1 MQPPL
6 RTRPHEVLLRVW
18 PVKEGDL
25 FLAVPEYFNVT
36 VTFWVMEL
44 DRLKV
49 QVNSPPLSEA
59 ESGVQ
64 ERDTVGFVV
73 EPTSVNV
80 NVSC

>member
-1 MQPPL
+1 M
-6 RTRPHEVLLRVW
+6 
-18 PVKEGDL
+18 
-25 FLAVPEYFNVT
+25 T

-59 ESGVQ
+59 EPGVQ

-73 EPTSVNV
+73 EPASAPVIVKLLLLESVSLLSV
-80 NVSC
+80 LDVILIL